1 MMWARDGQHGTT
13 SDIMGNAS
21 GTAISATGMYIESLI
36 MRSFR
41 TFSSLLGLHEELAS
55 LFGVVGRVTDLMLVL
70 DQIRPRTGSAAEK
83 QTAVAAV
90 LVSNVGGAFS
100 PRGAREEDD
109 GGSGGIRIAGCDLVT
124 PSGRCLAKQLSFS
137 LSPARLGGANL
148 AIVGP
153 SGSGKSSLFKTLGG
167 LWPLPKGSVALPQR
181 LTVGGLA
188 LISQRPLVTA
198 APVSLADYLTYP
210 LSHWSDEIE
219 TRIRSD
225 LGLLRV
231 EGLADREGWDKPKAW
246 HEVLSLGEQQAL
258 AIVRLLHHQPSFAVL
273 DEAMSGLAA
282 DVISAVYGVFQER
295 DIQVIAISQSLAAPA
310 SRYHTRALRLGEC
323 CESGW
328 QEEALGEAAQY
339 PSLGQARASSHEDG
353 VLVEGA
359 SSEGAEDGGGDDGWE
374 SGSEPEDGSPVVAG

>member
-1 MMWARDGQHGTT
+1 MDFFRAGTT

-41 TFSSLLGLHEELAS
+41 TFSSLLGLHEEMAS

-70 DQIRPRTGSAAEK
+70 DEVRPRAGSAAEK
-83 QTAVAAV
+83 QTAAAAV
-90 LVSNVGGAFS
+90 LASNVGGAFS
-100 PRGAREEDD
+100 PRGARESPSF
-109 GGSGGIRIAGCDLVT
+109 SGGIRMAGCDLVT

-137 LSPARLGGANL
+137 LSPARHAGAHL
-148 AIVGP
+148 AVVGP

-167 LWPLPKGSVALPQR
+167 LWPLPAGSVALPQR

-210 LSHWSDEIE
+210 LSHWSDQIE
-219 TRIRSD
+219 TQIRSD
-225 LGLLRV
+225 LQVCKV
-231 EGLADREGWDKPKAW
+231 EGLADREGWETPKAW

-282 DVISAVYGVFQER
+282 DVISAVYDAFQER
-295 DIQVIAISQSLAAPA
+295 GIQVVAISQALVEPA
-310 SRYHTRALRLGEC
+310 LRYHTRALRLGEC
-323 CESGW
+323 CASGW
-328 QEEALGEAAQY
+328 QEEALGVLAH
-339 PSLGQARASSHEDG
+339 PSLQGLRSSPVAAARASSHGDV
-353 VLVEGA
+353 VLVEHG
-359 SSEGAEDGGGDDGWE
+359 DDDGWE
-374 SGSEPEDGSPVVAG
+374 SGSEPDDGSPVVAG